1 MGNMQSNTSSTQES
15 VSSLV
20 QAIRK
25 ELDNKIYDS
34 FIDKTIVLDS
44 LTLVDKYHVRQEN
57 LEELITLVLDY
68 MTLTKNHLRESE
80 VVLETSLKKDNFVV
94 QFAEKYFKIKN

>member
-1 MGNMQSNTSSTQES
+1 MQSNASSTQES
-15 VSSLV
+15 VSSLI
-20 QAIRK
+20 QTIRK

-34 FIDKTIVLDS
+34 FIDKSIVLDS
-44 LTLVDKYHVRQEN
+44 LTLVDKYYVSQEN

-68 MTLTKNHLRESE
+68 MTLTKNHLSESE
-80 VVLETSLKKDNFVV
+80 VALETSLKKDNFVV